1 MRCVNHEA
9 CSSTDED
16 GGGYEAEPPEEPEV
30 PETEEPDEPEVPEVE
45 ESEAEEVTSEEKAP
59 EAGKD
64 KEVRELSLFDDES

>member
-1 MRCVNHEA
+1 MTTYAIESITELEPIRFP
-9 CSSTDED
+9 
-16 GGGYEAEPPEEPEV
+16 EPPEEPEV